1 MVLAAPAVLPPTQ
14 PHRPPPDA
22 SRATPGD
29 RSLRATFTG
38 AFALAVA
45 AAGYAW
51 VRAAEAVLFP
61 RADPRA
67 IVAVTEGGYLA
78 RCAVAAVIGGMGAFG
93 GWALASRPERGAR
106 ALVAVVGVAVVAVAL
121 QVGLAP

>member
-1 MVLAAPAVLPPTQ
+1 MVLAALAVLSDASPR
-14 PHRPPPDA
+14 RPPPDA
-22 SRATPGD
+22 FRA
-29 RSLRATFTG
+29 AFTASF
-38 AFALAVA
+38 AFAVA

-51 VRAAEAVLFP
+51 VKAVEAALFP

-78 RCAVAAVIGGMGAFG
+78 RCALAAIIGGMGAFG

-106 ALVAVVGVAVVAVAL
+106 ALVAVVVLAAVAVGL
-121 QVGLAP
+121 QTGLAP